1 MSRREV
7 YVKREDDS
15 SRLFFSGCED
25 GELEL
30 AQAIEIADDFDGGH
44 LFVGEG
50 EASARKRA
58 GGDTA
63 GFSFHENVSFSF
75 RFSEGIHERSVTF
88 RL

>member
-30 AQAIEIADDFDGGH
+30 AQAIEIADDFDGGD

-50 EASARKRA
+50 EASARKRPA
-58 GGDTA
+58 A
-63 GFSFHENVSFSF
+63 IPPVFHFTK
-75 RFSEGIHERSVTF
+75 TF
-88 RL
+88 LFHSDFQKAFMNGV